1 MNHITEAMCVIS
13 LKETDTSSKIFLEQK
28 QLSDQCLQPD
38 SSAGIKPSQR
48 EFKFFTT
55 IALRGGIKKIKIYPP
70 SVKSR
75 YLPVGKKGTLAVYA
89 IKISSQAFRK
99 ESTRQVSKAILF
111 LVSTWFWKGV
121 AMLQHL
127 E

>member
-38 SSAGIKPSQR
+38 SSAGIKPPQR

-55 IALRGGIKKIKIYPP
+55 EALRGGIKKKIKIYPP

-75 YLPVGKKGTLAVYA
+75 YLLVGKKGTLAVYA

-111 LVSTWFWKGV
+111 LVSTWF
-121 AMLQHL
+121 
-127 E
+127 